1 MSIESLGSLK
11 PLLIRCVEFAPLKV
25 LTALTLILLSS
36 VASGAGILL
45 IVPLLGSVGV
55 DMGNGGSSSGVA
67 QSINSVA
74 TNLGLELN
82 LQSVL
87 VVYLLLM
94 IIVASL
100 SFAST
105 VVSASLRQSF
115 VMQLRNELSRAL
127 FYTQWKYLNRQ
138 HMSDFLRLLTSQVQ
152 SVGASLQLLLNL
164 TSSVILVLV
173 YVGLA
178 SVLSAKL
185 TVIAVFCAL
194 GLALLLWPINRRI
207 HASGR
212 VGLNANQNIYRSIFD
227 NIGSLKIIKSFAA
240 EERYLDRIES
250 TSTELEQQQIRM
262 AKFNA
267 LTRWV
272 NMVGATIIFT
282 VLFYSAIQWFEL
294 PIANLLAMLFIFS
307 RLMPQVS
314 SIQSTIQ
321 NLIHQA
327 PTYQDLMARSA
338 DLKQW
343 SEVCDSTSQ
352 SGAPRLNQSIVL
364 KDLSYQYMDSQNSV
378 FNGLNATFK
387 RNQTV
392 AIVGP
397 SGVGKSTLADLI
409 SGLLEPS
416 GGHISVDG
424 CAIDD
429 SNRLAWRSRVAYV
442 TQEVFLFHESVRD
455 NLSWVC
461 APEQF
466 VNNQVPDSEL
476 WNALALAAADGF
488 VKALPQGLDTLV
500 GDRGVKLSGGER
512 QRLVLARAL
521 ISKPDILI
529 LDEATSALDRENELK
544 IRDALV
550 ALDGKLTIIIIA
562 HNETTIEHV
571 SQRIELGL
579 V

>member
-1 MSIESLGSLK
+1 
-11 PLLIRCVEFAPLKV
+11 
-25 LTALTLILLSS
+25 
-36 VASGAGILL
+36 
-45 IVPLLGSVGV
+45 
-55 DMGNGGSSSGVA
+55 
-67 QSINSVA
+67 
-74 TNLGLELN
+74 
-82 LQSVL
+82 
-87 VVYLLLM
+87 
-94 IIVASL
+94 
-100 SFAST
+100 
-105 VVSASLRQSF
+105 
-115 VMQLRNELSRAL
+115 MQLRNELSRAL
-127 FYTQWKYLNRQ
+127 FYTQWKYLNRE

-173 YVGLA
+173 YVGFA
-178 SVLSAKL
+178 SLLSAKL
-185 TVIAVFCAL
+185 TLIALLCAFA
-194 GLALLLWPINRRI
+194 LALLLWPINRRI

-212 VGLNANQNIYRSIFD
+212 VGLNANRNIHRSIFD

-240 EERYLDRIES
+240 EERYLGRMES

-272 NMVGATIIFT
+272 NMVGAAIIFT
-282 VLFYSAIQWFEL
+282 VLFYSAIQRFEL

-343 SEVCDSTSQ
+343 SETCGSTGQ
-352 SGAPRLNQSIVL
+352 SDAPPFHESIKL
-364 KDLSYQYMDSQNSV
+364 ENLGYQYMDSQGSV
-378 FNGLNATFK
+378 LDAINATFK

-397 SGVGKSTLADLI
+397 SGIGKSTLADLI

-416 GGHISVDG
+416 CGQISVDG

-429 SNRLAWRSRVAYV
+429 GNRLAWRNRVAYV
-442 TQEVFLFHESVRD
+442 TQEVFLFHSSIRD
-455 NLSWVC
+455 NLIWVC
-461 APEQF
+461 DQSEY
-466 VNNQVPDSEL
+466 DSNATLEREL
-476 WNALALAAADGF
+476 WRVLDLAAASEF
-488 VKALPQGLDTLV
+488 VKMLPHGLDTV
-500 GDRGVKLSGGER
+500 IGDRGVKLSGGER
-512 QRLVLARAL
+512 QRLALARAL
-521 ISKPDILI
+521 LSKPDVLI
-529 LDEATSALDRENELK
+529 LDEATSALDNENELK
-544 IRDALV
+544 IRNALV
-550 ALDGKLTIIIIA
+550 KLDGELTIIIIA

-571 SQRIELGL
+571 TQRIVLGRRN
-579 V
+579 